1 MDLIGPTPVSA
12 RGNHYLLVMT
22 DSRTRYAVADPLRSK
37 TAEEVVGALT
47 TEWIYKFTP
56 PRRLRCDRGAEFL
69 AEVGRKVYALF
80 GIDFRPSSSFHPNT
94 QGAVERL
101 NQTLWNIVLKMT
113 ADDKDDWDLAIPR
126 VLHGY
131 NATPHRVLGISPF
144 EAMYMRRSRMPFDIE
159 VQLDE
164 KELDPLNANAW
175 VRQRSL
181 VHKDMTHYLDE
192 HWRKED
198 RRRGLAYSPFK
209 PGDLV
214 WRRARNPGKDSF
226 RWIGP
231 NVVEECLVNACKVK
245 TEQGSILVIS
255 WRDLKRYRG
264 RGPVSGEECVQEDSV
279 PVPDEHQTDYEYK

>member
-22 DSRTRYAVADPLRSK
+22 DSRTRYAVAVPLRSK

-47 TEWIYKFTP
+47 TEWIYRFTP

-131 NATPHRVLGISPF
+131 NATPHRVLGISLF
-144 EAMYMRRSRMPFDIE
+144 DAMIEDTFRHQGAAGREGTGSTEGERMGEAE
-159 VQLDE
+159 VVGAQGYD
-164 KELDPLNANAW
+164 
-175 VRQRSL
+175 SL
-181 VHKDMTHYLDE
+181 L
-192 HWRKED
+192 
-198 RRRGLAYSPFK
+198 G
-209 PGDLV
+209 
-214 WRRARNPGKDSF
+214 
-226 RWIGP
+226 
-231 NVVEECLVNACKVK
+231 
-245 TEQGSILVIS
+245 
-255 WRDLKRYRG
+255 
-264 RGPVSGEECVQEDSV
+264 
-279 PVPDEHQTDYEYK
+279 